1 MSTEEV
7 ETPVAENGSSEPK
20 SSSPKP
26 AVKKEKSSGD
36 RDNRSRGGRDRR
48 DRDRDRR
55 YQPYGREGRGG
66 GGGGGRGS
74 RAHGQDPE
82 RTVYIS
88 NIPYEMKWQ
97 DIKDLFRDKVG
108 EVTYVEMF
116 TDMDGKSRGC
126 GIVEFKDKDVAKKAV
141 DNLHKH
147 QINGRNII
155 VREDSSGELQRR
167 ARIKNDQGMPGGDIG
182 GGPMGG
188 MGGGMGNMGGGMGN
202 MGGGMGNM
210 GGGMGNMGGGMGN
223 MGGGMGNMGGGMGNM
238 GGGMGGNSNV
248 DPDLMRRLNNG
259 DISNVVFV
267 ANLDYKVTW
276 KKLKDIFKMAGNV
289 LRAEIKTD
297 NEGKSRG
304 HGTVTFEFPLE
315 AAQAISMFNGQKLF
329 DRTMVVR
336 PDSKAPGD
344 MGRDPGPKLPSGL
357 SGIGAGL
364 GPGGQPLNVHQMGS
378 GGGGGGGNMG
388 GGMGSGGMGGG
399 GMGGGMGGGLGGGM
413 GGNMGGGMG
422 NMGGMSDLGG
432 SMDARLSVSTSRE
445 DIGRGTGGLGMG
457 DLGGGMGMGGGMGN
471 MGDTMG
477 SMGGGMGS
485 PNMGSGMGGG
495 FGGGMGGGNMGG
507 MGGGM
512 GNPMGGGMGGGGMGG
527 GGGMM
532 GGGMDNNMGRGMGGR
547 NRSCQIF
554 VRNLPWAFTWQML
567 KEKFKSCGRVMY
579 AEIKTEN
586 GKSKGCGTVR
596 FETPE
601 GAQRACDMMNGIKLD
616 GREIDIRIDRSV

>member
-432 SMDARLSVSTSRE
+432 SM
-445 DIGRGTGGLGMG
+445 GGLGMG

>member
-20 SSSPKP
+20 ASSPKP
-26 AVKKEKSSGD
+26 QVKREKSSGD

-66 GGGGGRGS
+66 GGGGRGS
-74 RAHGQDPE
+74 RGHGQDPE

-126 GIVEFKDKDVAKKAV
+126 GIVEFKDKDAAKKAV

-147 QINGRNII
+147 PINGRNII

-182 GGPMGG
+182 GGPMG

-238 GGGMGGNSNV
+238 GNSNV
-248 DPDLMRRLNNG
+248 DPELMRRLNNG

-336 PDSKAPGD
+336 PDSKGPGE

-378 GGGGGGGNMG
+378 GGGGGGGMG
-388 GGMGSGGMGGG
+388 GGMGGGGMGGG

-432 SMDARLSVSTSRE
+432 
-445 DIGRGTGGLGMG
+445 
-457 DLGGGMGMGGGMGN
+457 N
-471 MGDTMG
+471 M
-477 SMGGGMGS
+477 
-485 PNMGSGMGGG
+485 
-495 FGGGMGGGNMGG
+495 
-507 MGGGM
+507 
-512 GNPMGGGMGGGGMGG
+512 GMGG

-532 GGGMDNNMGRGMGGR
+532 GGGMDNNMGRGGMGGGR

-554 VRNLPWAFTWQML
+554 VRNLPWSFTWQML

-579 AEIKTEN
+579 AEIKMEN

-596 FETPE
+596 FDTPE

-616 GREIDIRIDRSV
+616 GREIDVRIDRSL

>member
-20 SSSPKP
+20 ASSPKP
-26 AVKKEKSSGD
+26 QVKREKSSGD

-66 GGGGGRGS
+66 GGGGRGS
-74 RAHGQDPE
+74 RGHGQDPE

-126 GIVEFKDKDVAKKAV
+126 GIVEFKDKDAAKKAV

-147 QINGRNII
+147 PINGRNII

-182 GGPMGG
+182 GGPMG

-238 GGGMGGNSNV
+238 GNSNV
-248 DPDLMRRLNNG
+248 DPELMRRLNNG

-336 PDSKAPGD
+336 PDSKGPGE

-378 GGGGGGGNMG
+378 GGGGGGGMG
-388 GGMGSGGMGGG
+388 GGMGGGGMGGG

-432 SMDARLSVSTSRE
+432 NMDARLSVSTSRE
-445 DIGRGTGGLGMG
+445 DIGRGT
-457 DLGGGMGMGGGMGN
+457 
-471 MGDTMG
+471 
-477 SMGGGMGS
+477 
-485 PNMGSGMGGG
+485 
-495 FGGGMGGGNMGG
+495 
-507 MGGGM
+507 
-512 GNPMGGGMGGGGMGG
+512 GMGG

-532 GGGMDNNMGRGMGGR
+532 GGGMDNNMGRGGMGGGR

-554 VRNLPWAFTWQML
+554 VRNLPWSFTWQML

-579 AEIKTEN
+579 AEIKMEN

-596 FETPE
+596 FDTPE

-616 GREIDIRIDRSV
+616 GREIDVRIDRSL